1 MTVSLPW
8 YLFYGHHVFH
18 MQRQEILA
26 TRFNEMNDMI
36 SCLAVYNGNAK
47 EIKKKSL
54 SFDEALMLR

>member
-1 MTVSLPW
+1 
-8 YLFYGHHVFH
+8 